1 MKNKELFEKTV
12 SILVKAFQNDTLQYT
27 NCKACAVGNIVAANN
42 NVNLSYDKENR
53 CIVSDNEE
61 YNTGK
66 WFNVFKW
73 GMCGRDGLYLDL
85 LKQKDIV
92 QQIKST
98 GYSINEIADIEL
110 TFGVGCGNDG
120 LNNFEG
126 LMSVVDCL
134 MAIHECDKSEADK
147 AKSLFVKE
155 TV

>member
-12 SILVKAFQNDTLQYT
+12 NILVKAFQNDTLEYT
-27 NCKACAVGNIVAANN
+27 ECKACAVGNIVAANN
-42 NVNLSYDKENR
+42 NVNLYYDKENR

-61 YNTGK
+61 YNTGI
-66 WFNVFKW
+66 WFNPFKW
-73 GMCGRDGLYLDL
+73 GMCGRDNINYDL
-85 LKQKDIV
+85 LKQKDIA

-110 TFGVGCGNDG
+110 AFGIGCGHDG

-134 MAIHECDKSEADK
+134 MDIHECSKSEAEK